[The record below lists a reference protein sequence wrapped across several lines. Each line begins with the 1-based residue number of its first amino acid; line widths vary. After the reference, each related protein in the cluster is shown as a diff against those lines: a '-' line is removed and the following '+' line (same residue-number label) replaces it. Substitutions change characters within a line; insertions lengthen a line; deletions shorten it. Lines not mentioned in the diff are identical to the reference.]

1 MIMKISIKG
10 GQEGARLDAFLVS
23 EFPDRTRA
31 YLQKLIVSGDVS
43 VAGKKI
49 KAGYK
54 VKIGDELYIEFPE
67 PKKIDVKPE
76 KMDLSIIH
84 EDEDIIVI
92 DKPAGL
98 VVHPS
103 ATGGHSTGS
112 LVNGLLYHCG
122 SSLKGIS
129 GSLRPGIV
137 HRLDKDTSGVMVVAK
152 SDDAQQSLMKQFSER
167 KVEKSYVTL
176 VYGEVKPEKARIDS
190 PIGRSIRDRK
200 KMAITSSG
208 DGREAVTEYAVREF
222 LKDSKGAYSLVD
234 VDLKTGR
241 THQIR
246 VHMNAVGYPV
256 VGDITYGKSVV
267 NKRFAEEYGLRR
279 QFLHAAKL
287 TITHPK
293 TNKKT
298 TFESDLPDDLSEVL
312 EALQPV

>member
-1 MIMKISIKG
+1 
-10 GQEGARLDAFLVS
+10 
-23 EFPDRTRA
+23 
-31 YLQKLIVSGDVS
+31 
-43 VAGKKI
+43 
-49 KAGYK
+49 
-54 VKIGDELYIEFPE
+54 
-67 PKKIDVKPE
+67 
-76 KMDLSIIH
+76 
-84 EDEDIIVI
+84 
-92 DKPAGL
+92 
-98 VVHPS
+98 
-103 ATGGHSTGS
+103 
-112 LVNGLLYHCG
+112 
-122 SSLKGIS
+122 
-129 GSLRPGIV
+129 
-137 HRLDKDTSGVMVVAK
+137 
-152 SDDAQQSLMKQFSER
+152 
-167 KVEKSYVTL
+167 VTL